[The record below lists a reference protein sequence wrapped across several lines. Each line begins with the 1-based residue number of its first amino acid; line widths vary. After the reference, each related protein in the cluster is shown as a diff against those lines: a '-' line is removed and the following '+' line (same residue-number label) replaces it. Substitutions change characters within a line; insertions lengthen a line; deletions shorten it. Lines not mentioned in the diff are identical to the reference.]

1 MHTLCTPALC
11 TLRPLGLLVSPD
23 ATPQLCALPALPCSA
38 APLSTHPILQRT
50 LQPWILSLAS
60 NNRSAATLARPVGFP
75 FWCVREP
82 PRPAVVAQFPLPS
95 GGCQL
100 LWAFTVGGT
109 LTLFHVPPGFPGL
122 MHPRVWNVLGVFTC
136 GPDPIPAVPFCH
148 PPLPPPLFFAVA

>member
-60 NNRSAATLARPVGFP
+60 NQPQRCHPGPTSGISFLVCPGASQTRGRCTIPPPKRWLPAPLGFYSGRDPDP
-75 FWCVREP
+75 F
-82 PRPAVVAQFPLPS
+82 PRPTWFSRSYASSCLERA
-95 GGCQL
+95 GG
-100 LWAFTVGGT
+100 V
-109 LTLFHVPPGFPGL
+109 HVWP
-122 MHPRVWNVLGVFTC
+122 
-136 GPDPIPAVPFCH
+136 
-148 PPLPPPLFFAVA
+148 